1 MTDPNR
7 DPDQDPDQESEQDP
21 ELKPTRSAH
30 RRWAEAYAELAEQ
43 LTKDKHTV
51 LPDPPFDAPLRAAIV
66 DARRFVKNARSRQI
80 RRVAQLMRE
89 AAPVEDF
96 HDALAGR
103 TPELRAKAE
112 RERLSEAWRTRLLEG
127 GDEAL
132 AALIVEFPNADRQ
145 RLRQL
150 IRQSNRTPPDPRSKR
165 AATSLI
171 RAVRT
176 LLESQA
182 ARDAESPVESPVE
195 SPEPEPEPQ
204 TQTQTETEP
213 ETQTE

>member
-1 MTDPNR
+1 MSTRDPNR
-7 DPDQDPDQESEQDP
+7 DPDQDPDQDP

-43 LTKDKHTV
+43 LTKNKHTV
-51 LPDPPFDAPLRAAIV
+51 LPDPPFDAPLRAAIL

-89 AAPVEDF
+89 AAPIEDF

-112 RERLSEAWRTRLLEG
+112 RERLSEAWRTRLLEE
-127 GDEAL
+127 GDDAL
-132 AALIVEFPNADRQ
+132 AEFVTTFPNAERK

-150 IRQSNRTPPDPRSKR
+150 IRQSNRTPPDPRTKR

-171 RAVRT
+171 RAVRA
-176 LLESQA
+176 LL
-182 ARDAESPVESPVE
+182 ESPVESPVQSPVADDIE
-195 SPEPEPEPQ
+195 SE
-204 TQTQTETEP
+204 
-213 ETQTE
+213 